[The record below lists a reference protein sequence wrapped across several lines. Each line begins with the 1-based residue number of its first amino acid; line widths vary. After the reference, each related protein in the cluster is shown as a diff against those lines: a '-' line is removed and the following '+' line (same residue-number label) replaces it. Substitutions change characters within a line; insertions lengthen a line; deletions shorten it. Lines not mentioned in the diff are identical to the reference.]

1 MGCAES
7 NGAEPSKNTTQ
18 QPTTVSQQPQNQT
31 QNTSAQKPATTTNT
45 NTSTAKPAT
54 VTTQQKPKAS
64 SSIHEQELA
73 KHNEY
78 RQKHHAEPLVLSDW
92 LNKGAQ

>member
-1 MGCAES
+1 MSNITRLLIGIFYCCITSLVIFISNKAMGCAES

-54 VTTQQKPKAS
+54 VTTQ
-64 SSIHEQELA
+64 
-73 KHNEY
+73 
-78 RQKHHAEPLVLSDW
+78 
-92 LNKGAQ
+92 